1 MSSNI
6 IITVLC
12 AGALWLAACSTSPKQ
27 DAEKAAADEHGEH
40 AHENPNTV
48 SFTAEQVKS
57 IGLTTGTVETKQLT
71 ASLKTNGVLRVPN
84 QNKAIVNSLYSGV
97 IRSLLVQPGNTVKKG
112 QVIATIG
119 NPAFAQTQSEYLTVQ
134 TRIRLAEQEA
144 TRQRELTA
152 GNAGALKNLQAA
164 EAELK
169 TLQTQQSNLGQQLRM
184 MGIEPASISNGKL
197 VSELAV
203 RSPISGVVSNVG
215 VQMGSYVDLTSPIAD
230 IVDNSQLH
238 LDLFVYEKDLSKL
251 RNGQVIHFTLT
262 NNPGKEYDAEIFS
275 LGSTF
280 EGEAKAVSVH
290 AKVKGDKA
298 GLIDGMSITAIIS
311 LEKASVPAVPAEAI
325 VNHQGQDFVFI
336 VTDAHAEAEH
346 HDEKDHGHA
355 HDGPEPHDHAEEKP
369 AATGA
374 GMTFEKIPVVKG
386 TTDIGYTEVTFLK
399 EIPANA
405 KIVVKGAFFV
415 LAKMTNAGE
424 AHAH

>member
-1 MSSNI
+1 MRTNI
-6 IITVLC
+6 IITALC
-12 AGALWLAACSTSPKQ
+12 VGALWLTACTGSSKQ
-27 DAEKAAADEHGEH
+27 EAEAESHEEH

-48 SFTAEQVKS
+48 TFSQEQIKT
-57 IGLTTGTVETKQLT
+57 IGLTTGSIETKQLT
-71 ASLKTNGVLRVPN
+71 AALKTNGLLRVPN
-84 QNKAIVNSLYSGV
+84 QNKAIVNSLYNGV
-97 IRSLLVQPGNTVKKG
+97 VKSLLVQPGNTVRKG

-119 NPAFAQTQSEYLTVQ
+119 NPAFAQSQSEYLAVM
-134 TRIRLAEQEA
+134 TRIRLAEQEV

-164 EAELK
+164 EAEYK
-169 TLQTQQSNLGQQLRM
+169 TLQTQQSNLSQQLRM
-184 MGIEPASISNGKL
+184 MGIEPASLSNGKL

-203 RSPISGVVSNVG
+203 RSPINGVVSEVG
-215 VQMGSYVDLTSPIAD
+215 VQMGSYVDLTTPIAD

-238 LDLFVYEKDLSKL
+238 LDLFVYEKDLAKL

-290 AKVKGDKA
+290 ARVKGDKA
-298 GLIDGMSITAIIS
+298 GLIDGMSIIAIIS
-311 LEKASVPAVPAEAI
+311 LEKASVPAVPNDAI
-325 VNHQGQDFVFI
+325 VNYQGQDFVFI

-346 HDEKDHGHA
+346 HEGE
-355 HDGPEPHDHAEEKP
+355 EPHDHQEEKN
-369 AATGA
+369 
-374 GMTFEKIPVVKG
+374 GMTFEKIPVVRG
-386 TTDIGYTEVTFLK
+386 TTDVGYTEITLLK
-399 EIPANA
+399 DIPANA